1 VHDNEVTGV
10 VRCSWVDDDPL
21 YRSYHDVE
29 WGVPQHDD
37 RALFELLVLEHFQA
51 GLAWRTILHKRE
63 AFRDAFDGFVTE
75 RVAAYGAEDV
85 TRLLTDAR
93 IVRHRGKI
101 EAAIH
106 NAARFREVQSAHGS
120 FSAFLWGFVDGTP
133 RVERRSRTQRA
144 RPTTALSDAVSTEL
158 RRKGFRFLGSTTVQ
172 AYLQA
177 TGVVMDHDL
186 ECFRHAELAPG

>member
-1 VHDNEVTGV
+1 MTHR
-10 VRCSWVDDDPL
+10 VRCTWVDDDPL
-21 YRSYHDVE
+21 YRAYHDQE

-63 AFRDAFDGFVTE
+63 AFRRAFDGFVPE
-75 RVAAYGAEDV
+75 RVAAYGQDDV
-85 TRLLTDAR
+85 TRLLADAA

-106 NAARFREVQSAHGS
+106 NAERFLQTRATDGS
-120 FSAFLWGFVDGTP
+120 FASFLWAFVDGTP
-133 RVERRSRTQRA
+133 RVERRSRAERA
-144 RPTTALSDAVSTEL
+144 PPKTALSDRVSAEL
-158 RRKGFRFLGSTTVQ
+158 KRRGFRFLGSTTVQ

-186 ECFRHAELAPG
+186 ECFRHHELAPG

>member
-1 VHDNEVTGV
+1 MGDL
-10 VRCSWVDDDPL
+10 VRCTWVDDDPL
-21 YRSYHDVE
+21 YRAYHDEE

-51 GLAWRTILHKRE
+51 GLSWRTILHKRE
-63 AFRDAFDGFVTE
+63 AFRRAFDGFVPE

-85 TRLLTDAR
+85 TRLLADAA

-106 NAARFREVQSAHGS
+106 NAERFLRTQATDGSFARF
-120 FSAFLWGFVDGTP
+120 LWAFVDGTP
-133 RVERRSRTQRA
+133 RVERRGRGERA
-144 RPTTALSDAVSTEL
+144 LPTTPLSDRVSAEL
-158 RRKGFRFLGSTTVQ
+158 RRRGFRFLGSTTVQ

-186 ECFRHAELAPG
+186 SCFRHHELAPG

>member
-1 VHDNEVTGV
+1 MPDP
-10 VRCSWVDDDPL
+10 VRCTWVDDDPL
-21 YRSYHDVE
+21 YRAYHDDE

-63 AFRDAFDGFVTE
+63 AFRRAFDGFVPE
-75 RVAAYGAEDV
+75 RVAAYGPDDV
-85 TRLLTDAR
+85 TRLLADAG

-106 NAARFREVQSAHGS
+106 NAERFLQTQATDGSFARF
-120 FSAFLWGFVDGTP
+120 LWAFVDGTP
-133 RVERRSRTQRA
+133 RVERRAPGERA
-144 RPTTALSDAVSTEL
+144 RPTTPLSDRVSAEL
-158 RRKGFRFLGSTTVQ
+158 RRRGFRFLGSTTVQ

-186 ECFRHAELAPG
+186 ECFRYQELAPG